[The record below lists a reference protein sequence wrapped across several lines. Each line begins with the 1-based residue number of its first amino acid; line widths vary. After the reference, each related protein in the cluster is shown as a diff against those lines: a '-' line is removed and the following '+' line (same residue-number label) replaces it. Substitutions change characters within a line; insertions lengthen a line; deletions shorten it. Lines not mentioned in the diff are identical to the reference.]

1 MKGGSRRRAEYVSLM
16 NRLTASMVSWFCLI
30 ATLAPRVAVASP
42 DTSIVPGQS
51 MGSLR
56 LGASARSLMQSPGWG
71 QPDRTHTSGSIS
83 YLSYERH
90 RVTVATRDDLII
102 LILTTS
108 ERFRTEKG
116 VAVGQSASSA
126 TAAYG
131 ASPASGDSR
140 VHWYDGIGLL
150 VVTGGNTIIRI
161 GVYDPKHFVRAILA
175 DEVPARD
182 VFLSA
187 RLPKSGR
194 SAGAKADAASQTAV
208 VTITLKNTSL
218 GDKVLNPNFFTL
230 IDREGKSYRY
240 DRSTFAHRDA
250 CRSTR
255 TVRPGATGSCSLMF
269 VVPAGRNL
277 RSIVFNDG
285 GSLDEFY
292 F

>member
-1 MKGGSRRRAEYVSLM
+1 MT
-16 NRLTASMVSWFCLI
+16 RLTASMVSWFCLI

-51 MGSLR
+51 IGLLR
-56 LGASARSLMQSPGWG
+56 LGTPVRALFQAPGWG
-71 QPDRTHTSGSIS
+71 QPDRTHASGSIS

-90 RVTVATRDDLII
+90 RVTVATRDALII

-116 VAVGQSASSA
+116 VAVGQTASAAA
-126 TAAYG
+126 TAYG
-131 ASPASGDSR
+131 AAPASGDSR
-140 VHWYDGIGLL
+140 VHWYDGLGLL

-187 RLPKSGR
+187 RLPKS
-194 SAGAKADAASQTAV
+194 AGPARAKADAASQTAI

-230 IDREGKSYRY
+230 VDREEKSYRY
-240 DRSTFAHRDA
+240 DRSTFAQKDA

-255 TVRPGATGSCSLMF
+255 TVRPGATGSCSLVF
-269 VVPAGRNL
+269 VVSAGRKL

-285 GSLDEFY
+285 GSVDEFY